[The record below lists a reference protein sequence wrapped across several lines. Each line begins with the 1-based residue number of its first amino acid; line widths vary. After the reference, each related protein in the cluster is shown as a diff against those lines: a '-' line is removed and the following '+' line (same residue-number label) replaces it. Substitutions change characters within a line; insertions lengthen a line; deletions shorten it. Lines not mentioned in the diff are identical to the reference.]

1 MKVQSLFVTPSEAAG
16 YLGVST
22 ITIYTWI
29 RKKLIPFIRP
39 GRSIYIPRQAVD
51 ELMQGRKFN
60 LHVAKSI
67 EVVYSS
73 EHDHM

>member
-1 MKVQSLFVTPSEAAG
+1 MKVKALFVTPSEAAG

-22 ITIYTWI
+22 VTIYSWI

-39 GRSIYIPRQAVD
+39 GHSIFIPRQAVD
-51 ELMQGRKFN
+51 ELMQGRKFD

-67 EVVYSS
+67 EEVYK
-73 EHDHM
+73 DIKNT